1 MIRRI
6 LLFKMRSGAARDECK
21 WGALCFWSQHVFH
34 KRQDCS
40 TIPQLANQNFCSK
53 RWGHDIPVSRD
64 FWATRFLFL
73 FECTSAKLMDLEM
86 EQRYRPTFVKSE
98 FLKGIICSW
107 HLLPYRGAPTTLQD
121 ISVSS
126 GDLQNLLIFN
136 MCV

>member
-1 MIRRI
+1 MSANGVPCV
-6 LLFKMRSGAARDECK
+6 SGANTSFTNARI
-21 WGALCFWSQHVFH
+21 ALRSHNWQT
-34 KRQDCS
+34 K
-40 TIPQLANQNFCSK
+40 NFVPK